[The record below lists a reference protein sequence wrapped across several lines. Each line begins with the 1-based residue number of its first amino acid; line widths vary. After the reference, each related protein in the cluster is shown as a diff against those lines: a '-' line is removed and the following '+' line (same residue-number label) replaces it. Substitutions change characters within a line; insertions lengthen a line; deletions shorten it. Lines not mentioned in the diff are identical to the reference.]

1 MVSRPSLETATA
13 SDPDH
18 FVEPLELGKRVKEI
32 RLTKGWTLEEVSKRT
47 GIARSTLS
55 KIENDQVS
63 PSFAIVQ
70 KLIGGLGMDLP
81 QLFVEAQEHSMAG
94 RRDITRSGEG
104 EPHPTATYEHELLS
118 YSISRKKMVP
128 FKTIVR
134 ARNFSEFKEWVRHD
148 GEEFLLVLS
157 GSVVFYSE
165 FYEPVELNE
174 GDSVYYDAT
183 MGHIV
188 VSLSPEDAQIL
199 WVVAR

>member
-13 SDPDH
+13 SDPDR

-81 QLFVEAQEHSMAG
+81 QLFVETQEHSIAG
-94 RRDITRSGEG
+94 RRDITRSGHG
-104 EPHPTATYEHELLS
+104 ESHPTATYEHELLN

-134 ARNFSEFKEWVRHD
+134 ARSFSEFKEWVRHD

-157 GSVVFYSE
+157 GCVIFYSE

-174 GDSVYYDAT
+174 GDSVYYDAA

-188 VSLSPEDAQIL
+188 VSNSPEDAQIL

>member
-188 VSLSPEDAQIL
+188 VSLSLEDAQIL

>member
-13 SDPDH
+13 SEPDS

-32 RLTKGWTLEEVSKRT
+32 RLAKGWTLEEVGKRT

-70 KLIGGLGMDLP
+70 KLIKGLEMDLP
-81 QLFVEAQEHSMAG
+81 QLFVEASDYSIAG
-94 RRDITRSGEG
+94 RRDITRKGKG
-104 EPHPTATYEHELLS
+104 EPHPTATYEHELLN

-128 FKTIVR
+128 FKTTVR
-134 ARNFSEFKEWVRHD
+134 ARSFAEFKEWVRHD
-148 GEEFLLVLS
+148 GEEFLLVL
-157 GSVVFYSE
+157 GGKVNFFSE
-165 FYEPVELNE
+165 LYEPIELKE

-183 MGHIV
+183 MGHAV
-188 VSLSPEDAQIL
+188 VSTSVRDAEIL

>member
-13 SDPDH
+13 SDPDR

-32 RLTKGWTLEEVSKRT
+32 RLAKGWTLEEVGKRT

-63 PSFAIVQ
+63 PSFTIVQ
-70 KLIGGLGMDLP
+70 KLINGLEMDLP
-81 QLFVEAQEHSMAG
+81 QLFVEASEHSIAG
-94 RRDITRSGEG
+94 RRDITRKGKG
-104 EPHPTATYEHELLS
+104 EPHPTATYEHELLN

-128 FKTIVR
+128 FKTKVR
-134 ARNFSEFKEWVRHD
+134 ARSFTDFKEWVRHD
-148 GEEFLLVLS
+148 GEEFLLVLE
-157 GSVVFYSE
+157 GKINFFSE
-165 FYEPVELNE
+165 LYEPIELKE

-183 MGHIV
+183 MGHAL
-188 VSLSPEDAQIL
+188 VSLSAEDAEIL

>member
-13 SDPDH
+13 SDPDR

-63 PSFAIVQ
+63 PSFTIVQ
-70 KLIGGLGMDLP
+70 KLIKGLGMDLP
-81 QLFVEAQEHSMAG
+81 QLFVEASEHSIAG
-94 RRDITRSGEG
+94 RRDVTRKGKG
-104 EPHPTATYEHELLS
+104 EPHPTATYEHELLNF
-118 YSISRKKMVP
+118 SISRKKMVP
-128 FKTIVR
+128 FKTKVR
-134 ARNFSEFKEWVRHD
+134 ARAFDAFKEWVRHD
-148 GEEFLLVLS
+148 GEEFLLVLA
-157 GSVVFYSE
+157 GKVNFFSE
-165 FYEPVELNE
+165 YYEPIELKE

-183 MGHIV
+183 MGHVV
-188 VSLSPEDAQIL
+188 VSTSTKDAEIL

>member
-13 SDPDH
+13 SDPDR

-63 PSFAIVQ
+63 PSFTIVQ
-70 KLIGGLGMDLP
+70 KLIKGLGMDLP
-81 QLFVEAQEHSMAG
+81 QLFVEASEYSIAG
-94 RRDITRSGEG
+94 RRDVTRKGKG
-104 EPHPTATYEHELLS
+104 EPHPTATYEHELLNF
-118 YSISRKKMVP
+118 SISRKKMVP
-128 FKTIVR
+128 FKTKVR
-134 ARNFSEFKEWVRHD
+134 ARAFDAFKEWVRHD
-148 GEEFLLVLS
+148 GEEFLLVLE
-157 GSVVFYSE
+157 GKVNFFSE
-165 FYEPVELNE
+165 YYEPIELKE

-183 MGHIV
+183 MGHVV
-188 VSLSPEDAQIL
+188 VSTSTKDAEIL

>member
-81 QLFVEAQEHSMAG
+81 QLFVETQEHSIAG
-94 RRDITRSGEG
+94 RRDITRAGHGES
-104 EPHPTATYEHELLS
+104 HPTATYEHELLS
-118 YSISRKKMVP
+118 FSISRKKMVP

-134 ARNFSEFKEWVRHD
+134 ARSFSEFKEWVRHD

-157 GSVVFYSE
+157 GSVIFYSE

-174 GDSVYYDAT
+174 GDSVYYDAA

-188 VSLSPEDAQIL
+188 VSNSSDDAQIL

>member
-1 MVSRPSLETATA
+1 MVSKPSLETATA
-13 SDPDH
+13 SEPDK

-63 PSFAIVQ
+63 PSFTIVQ
-70 KLIGGLGMDLP
+70 KLIKGLGMDLP
-81 QLFVEAQEHSMAG
+81 QLFVEASEYSIAG
-94 RRDITRSGEG
+94 RRDVTRKGRG
-104 EPHPTATYEHELLS
+104 EPHPTATYEHELLN

-128 FKTIVR
+128 FKTKVR
-134 ARNFSEFKEWVRHD
+134 ARSFDEFKEWVRHD
-148 GEEFLLVLS
+148 GEEFLLVLN
-157 GSVVFYSE
+157 GQINFFSE
-165 FYEPVELNE
+165 LYEPIELKE
-174 GDSVYYDAT
+174 GDSVYYDAS

-188 VSLSPEDAQIL
+188 VSTSSEDAEIL

>member
-188 VSLSPEDAQIL
+188 VSLSPEYAQIL

>member
-1 MVSRPSLETATA
+1 MVSRPSLETALA
-13 SDPDH
+13 SEPDR

-70 KLIGGLGMDLP
+70 KLIKGLEMDLP
-81 QLFVEAQEHSMAG
+81 QLFVETSEHSIAG
-94 RRDITRSGEG
+94 RRDITRKGKG
-104 EPHPTATYEHELLS
+104 QPHPTATYEHELLNA
-118 YSISRKKMVP
+118 SISRKKMVP
-128 FKTIVR
+128 FKSTVR
-134 ARNFSEFKEWVRHD
+134 AREFDEFKEWVRHD
-148 GEEFLLVLS
+148 GEEFLLVLH
-157 GSVVFYSE
+157 GAVRFFSE
-165 FYEPVELNE
+165 FYEPVELKE
-174 GDSVYYDAT
+174 GDSVYYDAA

-188 VSLSPEDAQIL
+188 VSTSSKDAEIL

>member
-70 KLIGGLGMDLP
+70 KLIAGLGMDLP
-81 QLFVEAQEHSMAG
+81 QLFVETQEHSIAG
-94 RRDITRSGEG
+94 RRDITRSGYG
-104 EPHPTATYEHELLS
+104 ESHPTATYEHELLS
-118 YSISRKKMVP
+118 FSISRKKMVP

-134 ARNFSEFKEWVRHD
+134 ARSFSEFKEWVRHD

-157 GSVVFYSE
+157 GSVIFYSE

-174 GDSVYYDAT
+174 GDSVYYDAA

-188 VSLSPEDAQIL
+188 VSHSSDDAQIL

>member
-13 SDPDH
+13 SDPDQ

-55 KIENDQVS
+55 KIENDHVS

-81 QLFVEAQEHSMAG
+81 QLFVETQEHSIAG
-94 RRDITRSGEG
+94 RRDITRNEAG

-118 YSISRKKMVP
+118 FSISRKKMVP

-134 ARNFSEFKEWVRHD
+134 ARSFDEFKEWVRHD

-157 GSVVFYSE
+157 GSVIFFSE
-165 FYEPVELNE
+165 FYEPVELHE
-174 GDSVYYDAT
+174 GDSVYYDAG

-188 VSLSPEDAQIL
+188 VSKSLEDAQIL

>member
-94 RRDITRSGEG
+94 RRDITRSGAG

>member
-13 SDPDH
+13 SDPDQ
-18 FVEPLELGKRVKEI
+18 FVEPLELGKRVKAI

-70 KLIGGLGMDLP
+70 KLIHGLEMELP
-81 QLFVEAQEHSMAG
+81 QLFVETKEHSIAG
-94 RRDITRSGEG
+94 RRDITKAGQG
-104 EPHPTATYEHELLS
+104 EPHPTATYEHELLGF
-118 YSISRKKMVP
+118 SISRKKMVP

-134 ARNFSEFKEWVRHD
+134 ARSFDEFKEWVRHD

-157 GSVVFYSE
+157 GSVTFFSE
-165 FYEPVELNE
+165 FYEPVELSE
-174 GDSVYYDAT
+174 GDSVYYDAA

-188 VSLSPEDAQIL
+188 VSTSAVDAQIL

>member
-13 SDPDH
+13 SDPDR

-32 RLTKGWTLEEVSKRT
+32 RLAKGWTLEEVGKRT

-63 PSFAIVQ
+63 PSFTIVQ
-70 KLIGGLGMDLP
+70 KLINGLEMDLP
-81 QLFVEAQEHSMAG
+81 QLFVEASEHSIAG
-94 RRDITRSGEG
+94 RRDITRKGKG
-104 EPHPTATYEHELLS
+104 EPHQLLN

-128 FKTIVR
+128 FKTKVR
-134 ARNFSEFKEWVRHD
+134 ARSFGEFKEWIRHD
-148 GEEFLLVLS
+148 GEEFLLVLQGKVS
-157 GSVVFYSE
+157 FFTE
-165 FYEPVELNE
+165 LYEPVELKE

-183 MGHIV
+183 MGHAV
-188 VSLSPEDAQIL
+188 VSLSVKDAEIL

>member
-13 SDPDH
+13 SDPDR

-63 PSFAIVQ
+63 PSFTIVQ
-70 KLIGGLGMDLP
+70 KLIKGLGMDLP
-81 QLFVEAQEHSMAG
+81 QLFVEASEHSIAG
-94 RRDITRSGEG
+94 RRDVTRKGKG
-104 EPHPTATYEHELLS
+104 EPHPTATYEHELLNF
-118 YSISRKKMVP
+118 SISRKKMVP
-128 FKTIVR
+128 FKTKVR
-134 ARNFSEFKEWVRHD
+134 ARTFDAFKEWVRHD
-148 GEEFLLVLS
+148 GEEFLLVLE
-157 GSVVFYSE
+157 GKVNFFSE
-165 FYEPVELNE
+165 YYEPIELKE

-183 MGHIV
+183 MGHVV
-188 VSLSPEDAQIL
+188 VSTSTKDAEIL

>member
-81 QLFVEAQEHSMAG
+81 QLFVEVQEHSMAG

-134 ARNFSEFKEWVRHD
+134 ARSFSEFKEWVRHD

-188 VSLSPEDAQIL
+188 VSLSQKDAQIL

>member
-1 MVSRPSLETATA
+1 
-13 SDPDH
+13 
-18 FVEPLELGKRVKEI
+18 
-32 RLTKGWTLEEVSKRT
+32 
-47 GIARSTLS
+47 
-55 KIENDQVS
+55 
-63 PSFAIVQ
+63 
-70 KLIGGLGMDLP
+70 
-81 QLFVEAQEHSMAG
+81 
-94 RRDITRSGEG
+94 
-104 EPHPTATYEHELLS
+104 
-118 YSISRKKMVP
+118 MVP

>member
-94 RRDITRSGEG
+94 RRDITRYGEG